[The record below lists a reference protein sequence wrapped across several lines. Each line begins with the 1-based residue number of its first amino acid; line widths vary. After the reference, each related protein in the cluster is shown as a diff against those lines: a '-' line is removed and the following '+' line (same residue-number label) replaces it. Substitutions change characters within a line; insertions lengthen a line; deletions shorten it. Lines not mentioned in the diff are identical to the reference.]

1 MSDSSF
7 SDSSDLDDIA
17 EYEMIMEINNEDQ
30 DEVEVVRMRRY
41 INHERDVAEERLMA
55 NYFGPHPKYPPEYFI
70 RRYRMNRELFLEIV
84 QGIENYI
91 QTVNPLPKHFQFF
104 TIRYDCTGLKSFSVI
119 MKCTSA
125 IRQLAYGTT
134 SDALDEYLQMGAHC
148 ARDCLDYFCMCV
160 MNLYQ
165 PGFLRKPTLADIQ
178 NLYAAH
184 NRIHGFPGM
193 LGSIDCM
200 HWEWVNCPK
209 SWHDQYGRA
218 DNEPVAPYVVNG
230 QPFDRGYYLA
240 DGEEEATCV
249 NNEVGLKKPTRKVNL
264 KLEAIKT
271 RNLGA
276 DCVKE
281 ARLQTLI
288 TEFENLK
295 MLDNGTIDEYAA
307 KLSGIASKLATLGEV
322 MSEYKLVKKF
332 LSSLPRRFV
341 HIMAALEQVLDLKTT
356 GFEDV
361 VGRLTAYEERVKE
374 EDIANDA
381 QENFLYA
388 RTEYSNG
395 NNDSSGGRG
404 RGSYS

>member
-7 SDSSDLDDIA
+7 FDSSDLDDIA

-30 DEVEVVRMRRY
+30 DEVEAVRMRRY
-41 INHERDVAEERLMA
+41 INRERDVAEERLMA
-55 NYFGPHPKYPPEYFI
+55 DYFGPHPKYPAEYFR
-70 RRYRMNRELFLEIV
+70 RRYRMKPRIFW
-84 QGIENYI
+84 
-91 QTVNPLPKHFQFF
+91 
-104 TIRYDCTGLKSFSVI
+104 KSF
-119 MKCTSA
+119 K
-125 IRQLAYGTT
+125 
-134 SDALDEYLQMGAHC
+134 
-148 ARDCLDYFCMCV
+148 
-160 MNLYQ
+160 
-165 PGFLRKPTLADIQ
+165 
-178 NLYAAH
+178 
-184 NRIHGFPGM
+184 
-193 LGSIDCM
+193 
-200 HWEWVNCPK
+200 
-209 SWHDQYGRA
+209 
-218 DNEPVAPYVVNG
+218 
-230 QPFDRGYYLA
+230 
-240 DGEEEATCV
+240 
-249 NNEVGLKKPTRKVNL
+249 
-264 KLEAIKT
+264 EAIKT